1 MQEIYVENLKEVIR
15 TKPKLQKELD
25 IKLTHKGKN
34 IFVEGAPEKEYLA
47 LQVLEAINI
56 GFSTEKALRL
66 KEDGI
71 ILQTLH
77 IKDIT
82 KRGDLERVR
91 GRIIGKKGRTL
102 STLSK
107 LTNCDISLEDNE
119 IGLIGDAEIMDDEIQ
134 SVTSLIQGSK
144 QGNVYTRLEREG
156 KKKRLTRNDDIKN
169 ELE

>member
-25 IKLTHKGKN
+25 IKLTNKGKN

-119 IGLIGDAEIMDDEIQ
+119 IGLIGDAEIMDDAIQ

>member
-1 MQEIYVENLKEVIR
+1 
-15 TKPKLQKELD
+15 LQKELD
-25 IKLTHKGKN
+25 IKLTNKGKN

-119 IGLIGDAEIMDDEIQ
+119 IGLIGDAEIMDDAIQ